1 MINATQRIRSG
12 DGLTTLG
19 KATVTSWQGDWSS
32 FKKRFRA
39 AGNLNGVRDALRAG
53 ELLASRDTGHIE
65 ESKMAGKVAHQSERL
80 AALLVL
86 ALEPTKGA
94 QRSLVVN
101 TSTSDED
108 NGVLIWANLI
118 KYFETST
125 RETRI
130 ASLLQLWERET
141 LKQSEHPDELYGCLT
156 AINSRLAGLG
166 EEYTDTKLL
175 MRFIS
180 AVERSG
186 DERYSPAIQQYYGAQ
201 IQGSGYTLDQLRELL
216 ARVNATSEAVKM
228 AGPTLKGLATTP
240 KCAHCG
246 KLGHVEND
254 CWTRHPTKAPSR
266 KPDRHKT
273 GWKRLCWECGK
284 EGHIAAECPM
294 KNKNITDSI
303 VCRYPC
309 EDV

>member
-1 MINATQRIRSG
+1 
-12 DGLTTLG
+12 
-19 KATVTSWQGDWSS
+19 
-32 FKKRFRA
+32 
-39 AGNLNGVRDALRAG
+39 
-53 ELLASRDTGHIE
+53 
-65 ESKMAGKVAHQSERL
+65 
-80 AALLVL
+80 
-86 ALEPTKGA
+86 
-94 QRSLVVN
+94 
-101 TSTSDED
+101 
-108 NGVLIWANLI
+108 
-118 KYFETST
+118 
-125 RETRI
+125 
-130 ASLLQLWERET
+130 
-141 LKQSEHPDELYGCLT
+141 
-156 AINSRLAGLG
+156 G

-254 CWTRHPTKAPSR
+254 CWTRHPTKVPSC

-273 GWKRLCWECGK
+273 GRKRLCWECGK

-303 VCRYPC
+303 VAANVLNEESKEITFVDSACSVHLVESLDILHNVRKLDRTQTMQAVDGHAISLTHKGEREITTNQGTLRLGTVYYAKGIKFRLVSVSELARNGVRTVFEPHSAYV
-309 EDV
+309 EAGEIRIILGRDVGLWTVPEVKGAKVATLRMGIGETTNSVTWHQRMGHPSNQKTIKMIE